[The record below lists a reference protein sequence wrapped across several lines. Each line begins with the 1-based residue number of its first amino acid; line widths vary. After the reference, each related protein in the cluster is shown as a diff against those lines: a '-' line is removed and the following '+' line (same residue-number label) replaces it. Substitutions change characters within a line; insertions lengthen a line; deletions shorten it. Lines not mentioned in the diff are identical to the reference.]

1 MGQENEMWL
10 STEQIAKYLGV
21 STITIRKWIRGKRG
35 IPFVRI
41 GRQYRFKI
49 SAVDEWIDSGKS
61 TIY

>member
-1 MGQENEMWL
+1 MGQENEMCL

-21 STITIRKWIRGKRG
+21 STITIRKWIREKRR

-61 TIY
+61 SIY

>member
-21 STITIRKWIRGKRG
+21 STITIRKWIREKRG